1 MTRALVVFCA
11 CLSLGSCTQRMI
23 CPAYQSAFIYD
34 KDELRKKFSYFQQD
48 STPKMLSASKN
59 KYLIAEP
66 VSYKTRMR
74 GLQTVQMRPVPVVVP
89 DSLVNEDSVSM
100 EEFSRAAQSVIDST
114 FITDIPQEATPPP
127 VQDSVYVITVDREV
141 RVLKYNGADSLD
153 YDSIRQVFIPQTPE
167 YYITEVRYNMEQDN
181 YMWYMRDAI
190 VLPDVKLA
198 KHQQDEVKGPAKR
211 TARNK
216 KSKGFFRNLF
226 KKKNRPD
233 STEQTAPQR
242 QDEEF
247 DFIETDTV
255 ARLQG
260 ASEPAGMRK
269 GLFGRRKVKENTPA
283 KIEAK
288 TTDKKKED
296 EDDGF

>member
-11 CLSLGSCTQRMI
+11 CLLLGSCTQRMI

-59 KYLIAEP
+59 KYLVAEP

-89 DSLVNEDSVSM
+89 DSLINEDSVSM
-100 EEFSRAAQSVIDST
+100 EELSRAAQSVIDST
-114 FITDIPQEATPPP
+114 FITDIPQEAAPSPA
-127 VQDSVYVITVDREV
+127 QDSVYVITVDREV
-141 RVLKYNGADSLD
+141 RVLKYNGADSLE
-153 YDSIRQVFIPQTPE
+153 YDSIREVYIPQRPE
-167 YYITEVRYNMEQDN
+167 YYVTEVRYNMEQDN
-181 YMWYMRDAI
+181 YMWYVRDAI

-198 KHQQDEVKGPAKR
+198 KQQQEEGKGPAKR
-211 TARNK
+211 SARKK

-226 KKKNRPD
+226 KKKDRAD
-233 STEQTAPQR
+233 TTEQIVPQR
-242 QDEEF
+242 QDQEF

-255 ARLQG
+255 ARIPG
-260 ASEPAGMRK
+260 EPEPVGIRK
-269 GLFGRRKVKENTPA
+269 GLLGRRKVKENTPSKA
-283 KIEAK
+283 EAK
-288 TTDKKKED
+288 AADKKKED